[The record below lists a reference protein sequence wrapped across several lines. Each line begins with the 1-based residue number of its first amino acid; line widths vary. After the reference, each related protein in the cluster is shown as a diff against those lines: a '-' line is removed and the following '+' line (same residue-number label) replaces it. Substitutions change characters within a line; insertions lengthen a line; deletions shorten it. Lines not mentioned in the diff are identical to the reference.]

1 MLCLLVVSISDW
13 FLMCLKVCL
22 QKHTLVKPDHP
33 FVVDYRAS
41 VGAYYVVN
49 LAAVK
54 EKLASSETYEAVFV
68 LQTEKNIYIYM

>member
-22 QKHTLVKPDHP
+22 QKHTLVKPDRP
-33 FVVDYRAS
+33 FVVDYQAS

-49 LAAVK
+49 EAAVK
-54 EKLASSETYEAVFV
+54 EKLASSETYEAVCIS
-68 LQTEKNIYIYM
+68 QTGKSSIIQS